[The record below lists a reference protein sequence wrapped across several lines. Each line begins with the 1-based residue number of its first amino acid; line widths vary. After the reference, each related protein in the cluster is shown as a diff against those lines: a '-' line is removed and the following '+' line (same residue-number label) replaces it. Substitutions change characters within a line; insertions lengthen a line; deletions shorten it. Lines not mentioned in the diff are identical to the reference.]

1 MRPPKL
7 ILAGGLLVVLALYS
21 MGWSGT
27 LHFDDGA
34 NLNGLHGISDFAS
47 GLQFVFSGESGPTG
61 RPLSL
66 ATFALQHESWPDP
79 RPFLIFNSVL
89 HILNG
94 VLCFL
99 LLRRLLGWMLED
111 RRAAEWLAVIVT
123 LVWAASPFLASST
136 LVVVQRM
143 TGLSAFFALLALN
156 IYTIARVGYRPG
168 SWRAN
173 LCLATIAGTGTVM
186 AGLAKENGFL
196 LPVFLLLIEWLL
208 VSNAR
213 ITIRPLHKGFFWVV
227 LMTPVGLILGFLLMQ
242 GLSAGGY
249 LYRDFT
255 LTERLLAQ
263 PRALFD
269 YIRNLLIPA
278 TESITPFHDAYA
290 HSTGLFNP
298 VTTIFAIAGLVLLIG
313 LAWAVRRQWPVVA
326 FGILFFLGGH
336 LLESTGVPLELYFPH
351 RNYLP
356 AIGFYLAVVASVY
369 YLFSRFKVI
378 RRLPFALAAGYF
390 LGFLYVLGLGTSL
403 WGNRLMAAEMWHIHD
418 RESVRAAVYLYRFY
432 QDENDFIIARRL
444 NQRFQEQHPE
454 NALFALQALGLCE
467 QDSAIYSHK
476 VENAISALENEQ
488 YLQVKHVRPIQQLS
502 AKPSEPLCGHM
513 NVDAVEGLINAALK
527 GEDKVIHPQAMLSLY
542 FSQAQIHHF
551 RGAYA
556 KAIESLRESLEINPR
571 LDIALEI
578 AYLYRKDGQERLAID
593 FLEQMIANPPVNLPA
608 SIVWHGKL
616 RDRLEELAGE
626 NAGSY

>member
-1 MRPPKL
+1 MRLPKL
-7 ILAGGLLVVLALYS
+7 ILAGGLLVVLAAYS

-27 LHFDDGA
+27 LHFDDEA

-47 GLQFVFSGESGPTG
+47 GLQFVFSGQAGPTG

-66 ATFALQHESWPDP
+66 GTFALQHESWPDP
-79 RPFLIFNSVL
+79 KPFLIFNSVL

-99 LLRRLLGWMLED
+99 LLRHLLGWILED
-111 RRAAEWLAVIVT
+111 RRGAEWLAVIVT
-123 LVWAASPFLASST
+123 VVWAASPFLASSN

-156 IYTIARVGYRPG
+156 IYTIARMRYRPD
-168 SWRAN
+168 SWRSN
-173 LCLATIAGTGTVM
+173 LWLASIAGTGTVM

-196 LPVFLLLIEWLL
+196 LPVFLVLIEWLL

-213 ITIRPLHKGFFWVV
+213 ITIKPLQKGFFWVV
-227 LMTPVGLILGFLLMQ
+227 LMAPMGLILGFLLTR

-255 LTERLLAQ
+255 LSERLLTQ

-290 HSTGLFNP
+290 YSTGLFTP
-298 VTTIFAIAGLVLLIG
+298 VTTILAVAGLVVLIG
-313 LAWAVRRQWPVVA
+313 FAWAVRRRWPVVA

-336 LLESTGVPLELYFPH
+336 LVESTVVSLELYFPH

-356 AIGFYLAVVASVY
+356 AVGFYLAVVVGVY
-369 YLFSRFKVI
+369 YLFSRFKVV
-378 RRLPFALAAGYF
+378 RWLRFAFSGGYV
-390 LGFLYVLGLGTSL
+390 LSFLYVLGLGTSL
-403 WGNRLMAAEMWHIHD
+403 WGNRLMAAEVWHIHN
-418 RESVRAAVYLYRFY
+418 RESVRAALYLYSFY
-432 QDENDFIIARRL
+432 QDENDFSVARQL
-444 NQRFQEQHPE
+444 NQRFQKQHPE

-467 QDSAIYSHK
+467 QDSAAYSEK
-476 VENAISALENEQ
+476 VENAITALENEQ
-488 YLQVKHVRPIQQLS
+488 YLRVKHVQPIQQLS
-502 AKPSEPLCGHM
+502 AKPSEPLCDHM
-513 NVDAVEGLINAALK
+513 NVDAMERLINAALK
-527 GEDKVIHPQAMLSLY
+527 GKDKVIHPRALLSLY

-556 KAIESLRESLEINPR
+556 KAIESLRESLDISPR
-571 LDIALEI
+571 LDTVLEI
-578 AYLYRKDGQERLAID
+578 VYLYKKDGQEELAID
-593 FLEQMIANPPVNLPA
+593 YLKQIIANPPVKLPT

-616 RDRLEELAGE
+616 RDRLEELAE
-626 NAGSY
+626 DNAGS